1 MNKIVS
7 IDDTWQPDDD
17 NDVEMPGRKIQRSS
31 FDFVVVVVVV
41 VGVAI
46 SSPLVIRSIPH
57 SDFQFYSSCV
67 HHFRPD
73 DLLFSV

>member
-31 FDFVVVVVVV
+31 FDVVVVVV
-41 VGVAI
+41 VGEAI
-46 SSPLVIRSIPH
+46 SSPVVIRSIPH
-57 SDFQFYSSCV
+57 SDFQFYYSSSV